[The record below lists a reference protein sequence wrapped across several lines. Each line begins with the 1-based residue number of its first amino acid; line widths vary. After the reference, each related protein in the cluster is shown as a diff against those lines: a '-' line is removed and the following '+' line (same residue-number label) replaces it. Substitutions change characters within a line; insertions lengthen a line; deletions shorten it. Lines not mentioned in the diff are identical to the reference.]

1 MRIGDGSSDVCSSDL
16 TKNMLATLFLS
27 RRVPMLLGGDEFR
40 RTQNGN
46 NNAYCQ
52 DNAVSWYDW
61 RLLDANRE
69 VFRFVRELIAFRKR
83 NPVLSAEAF
92 YTDRKSTLLKYS
104 P

>member
-1 MRIGDGSSDVCSSDL
+1 
-16 TKNMLATLFLS
+16 MLATLFLS

-83 NPVLSAEAF
+83 NTVLSADAF
-92 YTDRKSTLLKYS
+92 YPHHIGTAPCGERRCQLLWITGVTG
-104 P
+104 